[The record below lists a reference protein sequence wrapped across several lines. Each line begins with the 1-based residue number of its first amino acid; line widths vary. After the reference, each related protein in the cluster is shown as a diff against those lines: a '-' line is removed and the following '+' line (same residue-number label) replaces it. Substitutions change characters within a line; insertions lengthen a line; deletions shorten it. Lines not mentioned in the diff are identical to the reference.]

1 MPLGSSMQVSA
12 SGLTAERLRLDVIS
26 NNLANVN
33 TTRGADGLPYRRQE
47 VIFAARQGGDS
58 FAARLASA
66 RGGRFAQ
73 GGAGAGVQVSEIRS
87 DMSSFKVIHDRD
99 HPDADAQGN
108 VKMPNIEPIIEMVD
122 MMAATRA
129 YEGGVTAITAAKQ
142 MQQRALD
149 IGR

>member
-1 MPLGSSMQVSA
+1 MQVSA

-47 VIFAARQGGDS
+47 VIFSARQGSGDS

-66 RGGRFAQ
+66 RSGRFSTS
-73 GGAGAGVQVSEIRS
+73 GAGTGVQVSEIRP
-87 DMSSFKVIHDRD
+87 DMTDFKVIRD
-99 HPDADAQGN
+99 PGNPDADAQGN

-129 YEGGVTAITAAKQ
+129 YEGGVSAITAAKQ
-142 MQQRALD
+142 MEQRALD